1 MAREDK
7 REPLASGSG
16 ISWACTPGEARVLPG
31 FSTAELVRAAGDLR
45 DAAKGRVVTY
55 SRKVFIPL
63 THLCRDYC
71 GYCTF
76 RRDPVPGEALYLEP
90 DQVLAIAQ
98 EGRRAGCKEALFS
111 LGDQPERRFP
121 VAQEFLRRRGYPTTL
136 AYLAAMNRLVW
147 EQTGLMPHSNP
158 GLMDHE
164 DLCTLRQC
172 NLSLG
177 LMLETISPR
186 LLRGAH
192 WRAPDKV
199 PQRRLQCLAAAGA
212 IGVPFTTGILVGI
225 GETEAERIESLLAIR
240 GLHQRFGHIQEVI
253 VQPFRA
259 KPGTRMAAC
268 PEPSIPEL
276 CRTLALARLILGGE
290 MNIQSPPNLVP
301 ASAYAD
307 LLAAGI
313 NDWGGI
319 SPVTRDWIN
328 PEAAWPQLARLA
340 ARCADQGFILR
351 ERLAVYPEFLS
362 QPGWA
367 PAAMLASARRWQ
379 TDLDPA
385 GQGTAL

>member
-1 MAREDK
+1 MAG
-7 REPLASGSG
+7 L
-16 ISWACTPGEARVLPG
+16 
-31 FSTAELVRAAGDLR
+31 STAALVGAAGALR
-45 DAAKGRVVTY
+45 DTAKGRVITY

-76 RRDPVPGEALYLEP
+76 RTDPVPGQVPYLEP
-90 DQVLAIAQ
+90 DQVLDIAQ
-98 EGRRAGCKEALFS
+98 AGRQAGCKEALFS

-121 VAQEFLRRRGYPTTL
+121 VAQEFLRRRGYATTL
-136 AYLAAMNRLVW
+136 AYLAAMNRMVW
-147 EQTGLMPHSNP
+147 ERTGLMPHSNP
-158 GLMDHE
+158 GLMSPE
-164 DLCTLRQC
+164 DLRSLRQC
-172 NLSLG
+172 NVSLG
-177 LMLETISPR
+177 LMLENVSPR

-199 PQRRLQCLAAAGA
+199 PARRLRCLAVAGA
-212 IGVPFTTGILVGI
+212 LGIPFTTGLLVGI

-240 GLHQRFGHIQEVI
+240 ELQERFGHIQEVI

-259 KPGTRMAAC
+259 KPGTRMAAS
-268 PEPSIPEL
+268 PEPSLPDL

-301 ASAYAD
+301 AAAYAD

-328 PEAAWPQLARLA
+328 PEAAWPEVARLA
-340 ARCADQGFILR
+340 ALCAGQGFTLR
-351 ERLAVYPEFLS
+351 ERLAIYPEFLS
-362 QPGWA
+362 RPGGA
-367 PAAMLASARRWQ
+367 PAAMLTSARRWQ
-379 TDLDPA
+379 TALGPVT
-385 GQGTAL
+385 QGVVL